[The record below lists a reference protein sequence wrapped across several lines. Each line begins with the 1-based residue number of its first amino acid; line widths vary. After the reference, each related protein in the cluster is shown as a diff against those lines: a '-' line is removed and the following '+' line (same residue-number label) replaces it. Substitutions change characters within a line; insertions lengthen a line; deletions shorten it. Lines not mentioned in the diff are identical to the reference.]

1 MNLSNTVLS
10 SSEAA
15 DVLGIHPL
23 SIQKLIYSGALAAE
37 KIANRWLIPKDELT
51 EFAKTYNPTLTETSF
66 RSPGG
71 IAGQSNDRAVIR
83 TKHPAKSTIEFGSR
97 GVPITPFT
105 AGVVEV
111 QKLAGSNRLAT
122 YGASTTL
129 PGYSAPQQK
138 I

>member
-51 EFAKTYNPTLTETSF
+51 ESAKPYNPNRGRPRTKRKYTK
-66 RSPGG
+66 RSP
-71 IAGQSNDRAVIR
+71 IWQVN
-83 TKHPAKSTIEFGSR
+83 
-97 GVPITPFT
+97 
-105 AGVVEV
+105 
-111 QKLAGSNRLAT
+111 
-122 YGASTTL
+122 
-129 PGYSAPQQK
+129 
-138 I
+138 